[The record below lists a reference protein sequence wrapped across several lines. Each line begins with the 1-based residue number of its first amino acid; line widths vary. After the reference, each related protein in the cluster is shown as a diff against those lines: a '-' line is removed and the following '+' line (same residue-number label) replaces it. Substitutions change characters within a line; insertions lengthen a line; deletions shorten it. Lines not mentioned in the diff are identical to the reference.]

1 MSSLK
6 NRLQR
11 LEALLKDRLKAKD
24 DAKLTMEEG
33 SFEWAY
39 LQGYIQE
46 GRISQEEAD
55 NIIKECNESKNPF
68 IALLGY
74 PTLIKLDWEDWKQ
87 EDEGVIS

>member
-1 MSSLK
+1 MNLLSRIK
-6 NRLQR
+6 KI
-11 LEALLKDRLKAKD
+11 EAILNEKKKAKD

-33 SFEWAY
+33 SFEWAC

-68 IALLGY
+68 ITLLGY

-87 EDEGVIS
+87 EDEGVLS